1 MVSDPDNAVFPSDVS
16 VAGLLGTEEL
26 KVYLQEPVGT
36 VVPIRYSIDVKD
48 STPES
53 IFEGNA
59 DGSPNV
65 LQFTVTRSGSI
76 KTQSTVE
83 YEIFGDI
90 TAEDISGSL
99 LSGEL
104 FFDVNITS
112 MDIVVEMNN
121 DEVREGLETLIVEIS
136 DPTQTAQITNN
147 RISAEIKDDDPSV
160 PELSIERVSYD
171 LSEGETIA
179 LDDIELDYFDPNAF
193 FSINSQL
200 PNASGSTLLTSGGV
214 ELSENAYVSAF
225 DLKRMY
231 CAMCLLS
238 QKV

>member
-1 MVSDPDNAVFPSDVS
+1 
-16 VAGLLGTEEL
+16 
-26 KVYLQEPVGT
+26 
-36 VVPIRYSIDVKD
+36 
-48 STPES
+48 
-53 IFEGNA
+53 
-59 DGSPNV
+59 
-65 LQFTVTRSGSI
+65 
-76 KTQSTVE
+76 
-83 YEIFGDI
+83 
-90 TAEDISGSL
+90 
-99 LSGEL
+99 
-104 FFDVNITS
+104 

-225 DLKRMY
+225 DFKTDVLRNVSFVAEGLVKMSQRLQQFSLYQLPKRMPTLRQVGVNLRQKL
-231 CAMCLLS
+231 MWILLFTEH
-238 QKV
+238 QFWILKV